1 MSIQKDISLI
11 DLNWLEDR
19 KWTTGI
25 IPLNSRELNIHTN
38 LSFCSIFESKLR
50 EDELLSI
57 IREPGVLY
65 TYIWC
70 LQDWFFPELV
80 LVGSIHSRYRPFS
93 KKSASI
99 QLERQSSI
107 SGLWTFHGIFFQAYF
122 CFSCA
127 KKADKTNCIYYLS
140 TLKNNFFSLPFILS
154 IKYKCKN

>member
-80 LVGSIHSRYRPFS
+80 LVGSIHSNGIGLSVRKVLVSSLRDKAQFPVC
-93 KKSASI
+93 
-99 QLERQSSI
+99 ER
-107 SGLWTFHGIFFQAYF
+107 FMAYF
-122 CFSCA
+122 FRHIFVFHA
-127 KKADKTNCIYYLS
+127 QKKQ
-140 TLKNNFFSLPFILS
+140 
-154 IKYKCKN
+154 IKRTAFMT